1 MIQFES
7 GLRFDLW
14 IHAPGMAKFR
24 FEAEE
29 ELKVGDKLEILIITA
44 AYLANSDLSSLPG
57 QNECAGGDE
66 KSSDPLASRESLVK
80 EQCSESHRHHHA
92 ELVHR
97 GDLR

>member
-7 GLRFDLW
+7 GVRFDLR
-14 IHAPGMAKFR
+14 IHTPGMANSD
-24 FEAEE
+24 EAEE

-44 AYLANSDLSSLPG
+44 AYLANSGLSSLPG
-57 QNECAGGDE
+57 QNKCAGGDE
-66 KSSDPLASRESLVK
+66 KSSDPFASRESLVK

-97 GDLR
+97 GDFR